1 MYLIVSIIIGA
12 IISVMILFNGTIS
25 NTMGLFTSSVIIHFV
40 GLISTILILIIRKSK
55 FIINREF
62 PFFLY
67 IAGAIGVITVMLTN
81 ITFVQLGVSLT
92 ISLGLLGQSV
102 FSILIDNFG
111 YLGMKRIKFN
121 RKKYIGLFLIA
132 FGIFIMT
139 IY

>member
-1 MYLIVSIIIGA
+1 MYLLVSIIIGA

-55 FIINREF
+55 FIIKREF

-102 FSILIDNFG
+102 FSILIDNYG